1 MVAKP
6 RMQIGD
12 ITPEELDALYEIE
25 SRAYSNPWPKD
36 AFKREL
42 KLPFS
47 RILVARNNERF
58 GPVLF
63 GYMVLWVIRGEA
75 HVLNLAVHPEH
86 RRQGIGANLLQAGID
101 VAREQAAEIVYL
113 EVRTGN
119 LGAQGLYASFGFKQ
133 VGVRPRYYEDNRE
146 DALVMLLELK
156 PGPARGMP

>member
-6 RMQIGD
+6 RLAVGD
-12 ITPEELDALYEIE
+12 IVPEELDALYEIE
-25 SRAYSNPWPKD
+25 LGSYGNPWPKE

-47 RILVARNNERF
+47 RILVARNNEPV
-58 GPVLF
+58 GPPIF
-63 GYMVLWVIRGEA
+63 GYLVLWIIRGEA

-86 RRQGIGANLLQAGID
+86 RREGVASMLLSCGID
-101 VAREQAAEIVYL
+101 SARMQGAEILYL
-113 EVRTGN
+113 EVRRSN
-119 LGAQGLYASFGFKQ
+119 VAAQALYAGFGFRQ

-156 PGPARGMP
+156 KKTP